1 MKKDLEEGKPACIK
15 CKREMKP
22 VQIKLGTINARAWKC
37 SKCGEEILH
46 PLDAEKALKAV
57 KKLTVKGIT
66 EDEIVKMVKG
76 WRKRE
81 H

>member
-1 MKKDLEEGKPACIK
+1 M
-15 CKREMKP
+15 RP
-22 VQIKLGTINARAWKC
+22 VQIKLRTINARAWKC

-46 PLDAEKALKAV
+46 LLDAEKALKAV
-57 KKLTVKGIT
+57 KKLTIKGMT
-66 EDEIVKMVKG
+66 DGEIVRMVKD